1 MTSGCVRDAFGMRS
15 ADESFCLYCKVTT
28 FADGNHTLAYDA
40 AFFFEKSCCV
50 VMLRWWLVAF
60 CFLIYNYLIIN

>member
-40 AFFFEKSCCV
+40 DFFLRKKLLCCDVEV
-50 VMLRWWLVAF
+50 VVGCVLLPY
-60 CFLIYNYLIIN
+60 I